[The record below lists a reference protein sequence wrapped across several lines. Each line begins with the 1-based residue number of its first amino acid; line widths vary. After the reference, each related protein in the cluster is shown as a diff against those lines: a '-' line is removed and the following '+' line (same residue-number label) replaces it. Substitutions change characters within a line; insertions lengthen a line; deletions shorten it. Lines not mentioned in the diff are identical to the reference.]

1 LETEN
6 AGEGALSR
14 SHHGHHE
21 HGQQVSHPRTKGC
34 QAGGKG
40 MKIIYVFPIKIVQ
53 FIFVRKIYTKKYLEF
68 LSISSCNSAYFSYV
82 FPPLL
87 AVNLADAC

>member
-1 LETEN
+1 
-6 AGEGALSR
+6 
-14 SHHGHHE
+14 
-21 HGQQVSHPRTKGC
+21 
-34 QAGGKG
+34 

-53 FIFVRKIYTKKYLEF
+53 FIFFRKFYTKKYLEF

-87 AVNLADAC
+87 AVNLADAS

>member
-6 AGEGALSR
+6 GGEGALSR

-21 HGQQVSHPRTKGC
+21 HGQQVSHPQGC